1 MLSVILHKD
10 STIDRLRK
18 ILTQEIHALRKIF
31 YKKIR
36 LCAKSELFRYCGYEM
51 NLSRSTAIFLSL
63 RIAQRH
69 DGKFQAGC
77 SEIPCRV
84 VCLQPGATIV
94 RAGQS
99 SVVSK

>member
-36 LCAKSELFRYCGYEM
+36 LCAKSELF
-51 NLSRSTAIFLSL
+51 
-63 RIAQRH
+63 
-69 DGKFQAGC
+69 
-77 SEIPCRV
+77 V
-84 VCLQPGATIV
+84 VLLGWLLLELDV
-94 RAGQS
+94 GH
-99 SVVSK
+99 